1 MVLLFLCDPSLDD
14 GGALI
19 GAFGVL
25 DRKPR
30 KDHLSDA
37 AMSVL
42 RSLARSLAATLTRT
56 ASPARP
62 ARPSEASATPQCE
75 KMRTSI
81 RGQQRCNAST
91 AMVLW
96 VFSKRMCRSGT
107 VRISPSLCRM
117 LSLQERD
124 IFLIS
129 AIRPCIPRLPSRRNL
144 LDGLGLHDGATL
156 DYKIRLGGV
165 VTERPRWLQYRV
177 ALIKGE
183 DAHATHLCGIVSDA
197 SDHDTTI
204 KHYDLL
210 ALLGKELRLAH
221 QAVDA
226 YRIAA
231 RHLGESL
238 DVDYV

>member
-1 MVLLFLCDPSLDD
+1 MM

-37 AMSVL
+37 ATSAL

-62 ARPSEASATPQCE
+62 ARPSEVLAPPRHPPMKKNEDFNKGAAAA
-75 KMRTSI
+75 
-81 RGQQRCNAST
+81 QRVNRNGLVGFFEAD
-91 AMVLW
+91 VQ
-96 VFSKRMCRSGT
+96 SGT

-124 IFLIS
+124 IFPIS

-144 LDGLGLHDGATL
+144 LDGLGLHDGANAGL
-156 DYKIRLGGV
+156 
-165 VTERPRWLQYRV
+165 
-177 ALIKGE
+177 
-183 DAHATHLCGIVSDA
+183 
-197 SDHDTTI
+197 
-204 KHYDLL
+204 
-210 ALLGKELRLAH
+210 
-221 QAVDA
+221 
-226 YRIAA
+226 
-231 RHLGESL
+231 
-238 DVDYV
+238 